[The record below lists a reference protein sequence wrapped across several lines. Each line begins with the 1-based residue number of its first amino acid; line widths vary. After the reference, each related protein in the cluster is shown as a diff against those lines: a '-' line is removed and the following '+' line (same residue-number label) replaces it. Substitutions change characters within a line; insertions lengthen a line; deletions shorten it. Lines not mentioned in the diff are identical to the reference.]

1 MTDPWTEQLSDYVD
15 GELSADEQR
24 RLEVHLAT
32 CADCASVLAGLREVV
47 QTAQTLESSAPPMD
61 LWPGIAARIAV
72 DASPV
77 GAPVTAKRAAT
88 RRGLLDWLDR
98 RFTITVPQAL
108 AAAAALA
115 LVVGFGAWQMA
126 SHPASPGTVST
137 PQIASRIPTPTPSVT
152 QPRADTTP
160 AAGDQ
165 TTGPSSPDRSLNAA
179 TATTASTASS
189 GGIDRRYDATIAEL
203 QRVLAEERSRLD
215 PKTVQVLETNLAI
228 IDRAVTE
235 AKRAVDADPSNFYL
249 RNHLASVMKRKADLL
264 RQATLLAQEQGS
276 EG

>member
-1 MTDPWTEQLSDYVD
+1 MTDPWTPQLSEYMD

-32 CADCASVLAGLREVV
+32 CADCTSVLAGLREV
-47 QTAQTLESSAPPMD
+47 AAAARTLPLQRPPVD
-61 LWPGIAARIAV
+61 LWPGIEARIGV
-72 DASPV
+72 RASSM

-98 RFTITVPQAL
+98 RFTITVPQAAAAMAALMAVAGTGVWLLMARGPAHSTTAPVTMISSVTPAPASGNTTPTGTAAVPTGPGGAMPVTSREPL
-108 AAAAALA
+108 AA
-115 LVVGFGAWQMA
+115 
-126 SHPASPGTVST
+126 
-137 PQIASRIPTPTPSVT
+137 
-152 QPRADTTP
+152 
-160 AAGDQ
+160 
-165 TTGPSSPDRSLNAA
+165 N
-179 TATTASTASS
+179 ATTASTA
-189 GGIDRRYDATIAEL
+189 GIDRRYDATIAEL

-228 IDRAVTE
+228 IDRAV
-235 AKRAVDADPSNFYL
+235 ADARRAVEADPANFYL

>member
-1 MTDPWTEQLSDYVD
+1 MTDPWTEKLSDYVD

-32 CADCASVLAGLREVV
+32 CADCTSVLAGLREVV
-47 QTAQTLESSAPPMD
+47 QTARTLEPKAPPMD
-61 LWPGIAARIAV
+61 LWPGIAARIKV

-98 RFTITVPQAL
+98 RFTISVPQAL

-115 LVVGFGAWQMA
+115 LVVGFGAWRMA
-126 SHPASPGTVST
+126 SHPAARGTAST
-137 PQIASRIPTPTPSVT
+137 PQVASRIPAPTPSVT
-152 QPRADTTP
+152 QPVTGTTQQ
-160 AAGDQ
+160 GEDQ
-165 TTGPSSPDRSLNAA
+165 TVGPSAPDRTPVA
-179 TATTASTASS
+179 TASTASTD
-189 GGIDRRYDATIAEL
+189 GDRRYDATIAEL

-228 IDRAVTE
+228 IDRAVAE

>member
-1 MTDPWTEQLSDYVD
+1 MTDPWTEKLSDYVD

-115 LVVGFGAWQMA
+115 LVVGFGAWRMA
-126 SHPASPGTVST
+126 SRPNPGTVSA
-137 PQIASRIPTPTPSVT
+137 PPIAIRIPTSTPGVT
-152 QPRADTTP
+152 QPRTDATQAAD
-160 AAGDQ
+160 DH
-165 TTGPSSPDRSLNAA
+165 TTGPSSPDRSSDAA
-179 TATTASTASS
+179 TATTASTAST
-189 GGIDRRYDATIAEL
+189 DRRYDATIAEL
-203 QRVLAEERSRLD
+203 QQVLAQERSRLD

>member
-32 CADCASVLAGLREVV
+32 CADCTSVLAGLREVV
-47 QTAQTLESSAPPMD
+47 QTARTLEHSAPPVD
-61 LWPGIAARIAV
+61 LWPGIAARIKV
-72 DASPV
+72 DASSV

-115 LVVGFGAWQMA
+115 LVAGFGAWRMA
-126 SHPASPGTVST
+126 SRPAAPRTVSA
-137 PQIASRIPTPTPSVT
+137 PQVATRVPVPST
-152 QPRADTTP
+152 SQPATDTTQS
-160 AAGDQ
+160 ADDQ
-165 TTGPSSPDRSLNAA
+165 TAGPVSPDRSPV
-179 TATTASTASS
+179 TATASTASTGS
-189 GGIDRRYDATIAEL
+189 IDRRYDATIAEL
-203 QRVLAEERSRLD
+203 QRVLAQERSQLD

-228 IDRAVTE
+228 IDRAVAE
-235 AKRAVDADPSNFYL
+235 AKRAVDADPSSVYL

>member
-1 MTDPWTEQLSDYVD
+1 MTDPWTEQLSEYLD

-32 CADCASVLAGLREVV
+32 CADCTSVLAGLREVV
-47 QTAQTLESSAPPMD
+47 STARALPTQRPPDD
-61 LWPGIAARIAV
+61 LWPGIEARIGV
-72 DASPV
+72 RRASSM

-98 RFTITVPQAL
+98 RFTITVPQAA

-115 LVVGFGAWQMA
+115 VVAGAGVWLVTGRGSA
-126 SHPASPGTVST
+126 PST
-137 PQIASRIPTPTPSVT
+137 TAPVTMISSRVTPTPAPEKAAPTGTAGVPS
-152 QPRADTTP
+152 QPGVAAARPATEP
-160 AAGDQ
+160 AA
-165 TTGPSSPDRSLNAA
+165 
-179 TATTASTASS
+179 TASTA
-189 GGIDRRYDATIAEL
+189 GFDRRYDATIAEL
-203 QRVLAEERSRLD
+203 QRVLAEERGRLD
-215 PKTVQVLETNLAI
+215 PKTVKVLESNLAI
-228 IDRAVTE
+228 IDRAV
-235 AKRAVDADPSNFYL
+235 ADARRAVEADPSNFYL